1 MALSFQLTWYPADP
15 RVVSVRDL
23 VPLGGTNAPV
33 KRSMSAAVRLFV
45 S

>member
-1 MALSFQLTWYPADP
+1 MALSFQLTWCLADP

-33 KRSMSAAVRLFV
+33 GGSMSAAVRLLV